1 MQRPLL
7 ASEVTQETEQA
18 MAGKSNALDE
28 LMMACSDLSSG
39 SRRPGFKG
47 PAVRDI
53 RRTEAPRAVFQPS
66 SKARDWRA
74 LDQNL
79 ESVFGEAGVRAPA
92 PIMASQPLQ
101 PLQPPV
107 FQGGQETGDEWGDF
121 QEPTSFNAPVS
132 TSSVSGNNSQSIGCR

>member
-1 MQRPLL
+1 MQRPVL
-7 ASEVTQETEQA
+7 ASEA

-39 SRRPGFKG
+39 PRRPGFKG

-53 RRTEAPRAVFQPS
+53 RRTEAPRTVFQPS
-66 SKARDWRA
+66 AKARDWRA

-79 ESVFGEAGVRAPA
+79 ESVFGEVGAPA
-92 PIMASQPLQ
+92 PILAS
-101 PLQPPV
+101 QPPV

-121 QEPTSFNAPVS
+121 QEPTSFN
-132 TSSVSGNNSQSIGCR
+132 TGSSVSGNSQSIGCR

>member
-1 MQRPLL
+1 MQRPVI
-7 ASEVTQETEQA
+7 ASEA

-53 RRTEAPRAVFQPS
+53 RRAEAPRAVFQPS
-66 SKARDWRA
+66 AKARDWRA

-79 ESVFGEAGVRAPA
+79 ESVFGEAGAPA
-92 PIMASQPLQ
+92 PLLASQP
-101 PLQPPV
+101 PV
-107 FQGGQETGDEWGDF
+107 LQGGQETGDEWGDF
-121 QEPTSFNAPVS
+121 QEPTSFN
-132 TSSVSGNNSQSIGCR
+132 TGSSVSGTSQSIGCR

>member
-1 MQRPLL
+1 
-7 ASEVTQETEQA
+7 
-18 MAGKSNALDE
+18 MAGKTNALDD

-66 SKARDWRA
+66 AKARDWRA

-79 ESVFGEAGVRAPA
+79 ESVFGEAGVAAGAPPMLA
-92 PIMASQPLQ
+92 PQPLQ
-101 PLQPPV
+101 PLGPPV
-107 FQGGQETGDEWGDF
+107 YQGGAQPGQEAGDEWGDF
-121 QEPTSFNAPVS
+121 QEPTRFNTPAS
-132 TSSVSGNNSQSIGCR
+132 TASVGGNSQSIGCRYGPLPLSR